1 MKLRSVFILVL
12 VILLAQSVSA
22 KVVLPHIFSS
32 EMVLQRNSEITFW
45 GWAFPGEEITL
56 VTGWDGSSYQVKTD
70 NAAYWELK
78 VSTPEAGGPY
88 AIEIKGSSNTILLE
102 NVLLGEVWLCSG
114 QSNMEWSANYG
125 IDQKETEIA
134 NANYPNIRFFSIDK
148 RTSNSAQDDL
158 SGHWEICSPE
168 TMPDFSAVAY
178 FFARRL
184 QGELN
189 VPIGLIDSSWGA
201 TCAEVW
207 TPEDVFEDNADLK
220 EAAKKVGANPW
231 VTTQPSSLYNAL
243 IAPLKNF
250 PIAGTIWYQGESN
263 TANADTYQKL
273 FGKMISAWR
282 NQWGTDFPFY
292 YVQIAPFNY
301 DSPEVGVQVR
311 DAQRRILES
320 IDNTGMVVV
329 SDICT
334 IDDIHPQNKQD
345 VGLRMANLALN
356 HHYKTIDGQVNGPL
370 FKEMKIDGKQVHVFF
385 DHAKGLTSTTKNVG
399 HFEMAGA
406 DGKFFPAT
414 AKIKNDM
421 VILTSKSVSIPANV
435 RFAWSNTDMATLF
448 NEVGLPASSFTTEE
462 WSH

>member
-56 VTGWDGSSYQVKTD
+56 VTGWDGSSYQIKTD

-78 VSTPEAGGPY
+78 VATPEAGGPY

-158 SGHWEICSPE
+158 SGQWEICSPE

-220 EAAKKVGANPW
+220 EA
-231 VTTQPSSLYNAL
+231 
-243 IAPLKNF
+243 
-250 PIAGTIWYQGESN
+250 
-263 TANADTYQKL
+263 
-273 FGKMISAWR
+273 
-282 NQWGTDFPFY
+282 
-292 YVQIAPFNY
+292 
-301 DSPEVGVQVR
+301 
-311 DAQRRILES
+311 
-320 IDNTGMVVV
+320 
-329 SDICT
+329 
-334 IDDIHPQNKQD
+334 
-345 VGLRMANLALN
+345 
-356 HHYKTIDGQVNGPL
+356 
-370 FKEMKIDGKQVHVFF
+370 
-385 DHAKGLTSTTKNVG
+385 
-399 HFEMAGA
+399 
-406 DGKFFPAT
+406 
-414 AKIKNDM
+414 
-421 VILTSKSVSIPANV
+421 
-435 RFAWSNTDMATLF
+435 
-448 NEVGLPASSFTTEE
+448 
-462 WSH
+462 

>member
-1 MKLRSVFILVL
+1 
-12 VILLAQSVSA
+12 
-22 KVVLPHIFSS
+22 
-32 EMVLQRNSEITFW
+32 
-45 GWAFPGEEITL
+45 
-56 VTGWDGSSYQVKTD
+56 
-70 NAAYWELK
+70 
-78 VSTPEAGGPY
+78 
-88 AIEIKGSSNTILLE
+88 
-102 NVLLGEVWLCSG
+102 
-114 QSNMEWSANYG
+114 
-125 IDQKETEIA
+125 
-134 NANYPNIRFFSIDK
+134 
-148 RTSNSAQDDL
+148 
-158 SGHWEICSPE
+158 
-168 TMPDFSAVAY
+168 
-178 FFARRL
+178 ARRL